1 MRENRLPPV
10 PARSDVPTARLH
22 QLKLIAA
29 ARVSAAR
36 STSRQ
41 QVTDIV
47 RVTVDNEVDTST
59 FRAIVDDV
67 APDTLHS
74 SGGRRR
80 APRRRLRAAHPFR

>member
-10 PARSDVPTARLH
+10 PSSTDCSPARLH

-41 QVTDIV
+41 QVSDIV

-59 FRAIVDDV
+59 FRAIVADV
-67 APDTLHS
+67 APDTLD
-74 SGGRRR
+74 
-80 APRRRLRAAHPFR
+80 

>member
-10 PARSDVPTARLH
+10 PGSAARLH

-29 ARVSAAR
+29 SRVSAAR
-36 STSRQ
+36 TTSRQ

-67 APDTLHS
+67 AGDTL
-74 SGGRRR
+74 R
-80 APRRRLRAAHPFR
+80 

>member
-10 PARSDVPTARLH
+10 PASTARLH

-29 ARVSAAR
+29 SRVSAAR
-36 STSRQ
+36 TTSRQ

-67 APDTLHS
+67 AGDTL
-74 SGGRRR
+74 R
-80 APRRRLRAAHPFR
+80 

>member
-10 PARSDVPTARLH
+10 PAPASCPTPRLH

-47 RVTVDNEVDTST
+47 RVTVDDEVDTST
-59 FRAIVDDV
+59 FRAIVVDV
-67 APDTLHS
+67 AGDVLP
-74 SGGRRR
+74 
-80 APRRRLRAAHPFR
+80 

>member
-1 MRENRLPPV
+1 MPENRLPPV
-10 PARSDVPTARLH
+10 PNATARLH

-36 STSRQ
+36 TTSRQ

-59 FRAIVDDV
+59 FKAIIADV
-67 APDTLHS
+67 APDS
-74 SGGRRR
+74 
-80 APRRRLRAAHPFR
+80 LR

>member
-1 MRENRLPPV
+1 MRDNRLPPV
-10 PARSDVPTARLH
+10 PPSTGCSPARLQ

-36 STSRQ
+36 SASRQ

-59 FRAIVDDV
+59 FRAIVADV
-67 APDTLHS
+67 APDTLD
-74 SGGRRR
+74 
-80 APRRRLRAAHPFR
+80 